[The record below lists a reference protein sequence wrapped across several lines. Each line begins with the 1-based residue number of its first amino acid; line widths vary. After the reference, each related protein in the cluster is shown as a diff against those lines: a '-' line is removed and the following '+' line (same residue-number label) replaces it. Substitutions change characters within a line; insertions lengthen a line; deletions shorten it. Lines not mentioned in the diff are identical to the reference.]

1 MDKEDSIRL
10 IQLYGSFKMLWDS
23 KDPDHLNKSKREDC
37 WMKISKEMK
46 LPIPELKKKLDSLTA
61 SYRREKSKQRKS
73 NITGSGADEIYISKW
88 FGFKYFDFMSN
99 KDDTGITKEGGIDI
113 VSPLFMFIFKIS

>member
-37 WMKISKEMK
+37 WRKISNEMK
-46 LPIPELKKKLDSLTA
+46 LPVPELKKKLDSLTG

-73 NITGSGADEIYISKW
+73 YITGSGKDSFIYLIILNVRLINLIV
-88 FGFKYFDFMSN
+88 KYPY
-99 KDDTGITKEGGIDI
+99 KQH
-113 VSPLFMFIFKIS
+113 LL

>member
-37 WMKISKEMK
+37 WRTISKEMK
-46 LPIPELKKKLDSLTA
+46 LPIPELKKKLDSLTG

-73 NITGSGADEIYISKW
+73 NITGSG
-88 FGFKYFDFMSN
+88 
-99 KDDTGITKEGGIDI
+99 KD
-113 VSPLFMFIFKIS
+113 SFI

>member
-37 WMKISKEMK
+37 WRKISKEMK
-46 LPIPELKKKLDSLTA
+46 LPVPELKKKLDSLTG

-73 NITGSGADEIYISKW
+73 YITGSG
-88 FGFKYFDFMSN
+88 
-99 KDDTGITKEGGIDI
+99 KDSFI
-113 VSPLFMFIFKIS
+113 LFYYLFVLFNNLCTQDKKKTR